1 MSVKLQAGTLA
12 DLEYT
17 FAVELHAKVF
27 EAKWTSC
34 DPEGCGSEGG
44 ECPSCRGTFCEI
56 AEVK

>member
-1 MSVKLQAGTLA
+1 
-12 DLEYT
+12 
-17 FAVELHAKVF
+17 VELHVKVF